1 MDILY
6 EKVSSRLALA
16 RKPNG
21 AFLSNSVGLN
31 SINVDGEDNEKLPKR
46 GWTLVECGGLS
57 PDELMRRHVFPFH
70 RGNDTL
76 EITDR
81 PLKKIPFLRELNE
94 RRSVTKAALGNE
106 PRTVSRR
113 QPEKRIEWI
122 TLSTFFPE
130 GKDFA
135 ALKKIVSD
143 MKALR
148 GSKYIV
154 FQPSRQ
160 YGR

>member
-94 RRSVTKAALGNE
+94 RRSVTNPEQSHAANLKNE
-106 PRTVSRR
+106 
-113 QPEKRIEWI
+113 
-122 TLSTFFPE
+122 LN
-130 GKDFA
+130 
-135 ALKKIVSD
+135 
-143 MKALR
+143 
-148 GSKYIV
+148 GS
-154 FQPSRQ
+154 PSRHFFLKE
-160 YGR
+160 RISRL